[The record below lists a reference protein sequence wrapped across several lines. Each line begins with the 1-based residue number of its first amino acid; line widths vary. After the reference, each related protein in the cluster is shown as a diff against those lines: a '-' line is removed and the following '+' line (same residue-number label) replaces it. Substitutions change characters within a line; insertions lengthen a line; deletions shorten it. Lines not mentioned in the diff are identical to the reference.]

1 VGLDSVE
8 IILAL
13 EERFQ
18 IEIPD
23 RRASTT
29 RTVGD
34 LEELV
39 LRLREEQLPAET
51 RRAHT
56 EEEIRAAIRAEIA
69 DQLNVN
75 PARVTPD
82 ADLVHDLGM
91 DC

>member
-1 VGLDSVE
+1 MGLDSVE

-23 RRASTT
+23 HRASAT

-51 RRAHT
+51 LRAHP
-56 EEEIRAAIRAEIA
+56 EKEVRVAIRQEIA
-69 DQLNVN
+69 YQRNVEL
-75 PARVTPD
+75 ARVTPD
-82 ADLVHDLGM
+82 ADLFYDLGA
-91 DC
+91 D

>member
-1 VGLDSVE
+1 MGLDSVE

-13 EERFQ
+13 EERFH

-34 LEELV
+34 LEALV

-51 RRAHT
+51 RGAHSEDEVRT
-56 EEEIRAAIRAEIA
+56 AIRQEIA
-69 DQLNVN
+69 DQLDVD